1 MNPRE
6 AEAPDKRGE
15 FGAGAGA
22 PPRRLGGRA
31 ELVNELARG
40 GGGAGSPQVGW
51 VGRPELLMNQPEL
64 FFTDYNNNIIPPTT
78 WGVNPLLINIYYY
91 FYFSKKNKIY

>member
-1 MNPRE
+1 M
-6 AEAPDKRGE
+6 
-15 FGAGAGA
+15 
-22 PPRRLGGRA
+22 GGRA

-51 VGRPELLMNQPEL
+51 VGRPEMLMNQPEL

-91 FYFSKKNKIY
+91 SYFSKKKLESNRDPKAKILITQWMDRS